1 MSSTKLRCRVGM
13 HRWERRRNKESGV
26 PYLECGDCGK
36 QKDTMTLN
44 DHLGSSGGGAI

>member
-26 PYLECGDCGK
+26 PYLECGDCRK
-36 QKDTMTLN
+36 QKDTTSLT
-44 DHLGSSGGGAI
+44 DYSGSPGA